1 MLTDRDREF
10 LAGYIDGEL
19 TARQRRA
26 VSRLLE
32 RSAEARALLRK
43 MQHDAAALQAMSHP
57 PLDRDLSG
65 PVLRTIAER
74 RLQPGSRRRRIASP
88 RPAALPMWVGFG
100 AVAAS
105 LLLIV
110 AASYFYFAASMEP
123 HGSENAVADNGI
135 SKTPGKSWKDLKRD
149 TSGPGQRRNDDSALA
164 HQGGS
169 SELVP
174 LPARA
179 SEANEPPTAVTQ
191 SNAKPSEADVVG
203 APGPI
208 ANMEMFQLAKVTQL
222 RIIKL
227 SDLEQESER
236 QQLLQALRREPG
248 YRIESPCKDSTK
260 AFDRLQAVLTA
271 QGIGLVIDQAAQA
284 RMNARRAG
292 AKIKTNFVLYVED
305 VMPDELLKALRQ
317 VALDD
322 RNAEAKK
329 KGDGQFD
336 SIVLNRMTDGDR
348 EELCKLLGLKVKKLP
363 DVAPP
368 TGPLGTDVRKPV
380 ADKTGDDITKALT
393 GQGGVPRPDPG
404 KQPVKA
410 PERLALA
417 MPYNPARPRPES
429 AEIKRFLTNRKAA
442 RPGAVQ
448 LLLVVR
454 EIGG

>member
-1 MLTDRDREF
+1 MLTDRDREL
-10 LAGYIDGEL
+10 LAGYVDGEL

-32 RSAEARALLRK
+32 QSAEARALLRK
-43 MQHDAAALQAMSHP
+43 MQHDAAALQALARP

-74 RLQPGSRRRRIASP
+74 RLQPGSRRRRVVAP
-88 RPAALPMWVGFG
+88 RSSAFPMWVGFS

-105 LLLIV
+105 LLLI
-110 AASYFYFAASMEP
+110 ATTSYFYFTASTDERA
-123 HGSENAVADNGI
+123 GDNAVADSGKRTTSNKARKE
-135 SKTPGKSWKDLKRD
+135 SKVNTGAPGPQHGGTL
-149 TSGPGQRRNDDSALA
+149 TA
-164 HQGGS
+164 HQAES

-174 LPARA
+174 PPARA
-179 SEANEPPTAVTQ
+179 TEANEPSSAVAQT
-191 SNAKPSEADVVG
+191 NAKPSDADVVG

-208 ANMEMFQLAKVTQL
+208 ANMEMFLIAKITQL
-222 RIIKL
+222 RIVKL

-236 QQLLQALRREPG
+236 QQLLQALRKEPG

-271 QGIGLVIDQAAQA
+271 QGIGLAIDQVAQA

-305 VMPDELLKALRQ
+305 VAPEELLKALRQ
-317 VALDD
+317 VASDD
-322 RNAEAKK
+322 RSAEAKK

-336 SIVLNRMTDGDR
+336 SIVVNRMTDGDR
-348 EELCKLLGLKVKKLP
+348 EELCKLLGLKAKKLP
-363 DVAPP
+363 DVAPVK
-368 TGPLGTDVRKPV
+368 GPLGTDVRKPV

-404 KQPVKA
+404 KQPVKL

-417 MPYNPARPRPES
+417 MPYNPERPRPES
-429 AEIKRFLTNRKAA
+429 PEIKRFLTSRKST
-442 RPGAVQ
+442 RPGTVQ